1 MNKPPQNPIRDL
13 SNNCVNIT
21 KDLSNNCVDINRKLF
36 GNKIIIP
43 SLHNSRKKKFIFNKY
58 LNNNDNNLNN
68 SNNYFNMKIK
78 SLLDNLQNERNRI
91 NNQYLLQ
98 LEDRKKNKEGIDNY
112 LQNINN
118 KYDLLYNNNYSVI
131 HKKPPGL
138 NKVINPFLHNPM
150 PNPFDTNLKPKIE
163 LINIEVE
170 IENINDILDLIKK
183 YPLKWDVRYNINM
196 QALHNIKTP
205 LTNLNN
211 MIGMKGLKSN
221 IVDQILYFAQNLHKN
236 GSQDNIDFMHT
247 VIYGPPGTGKTEIA
261 NIIGKIF
268 SNLGILKNKIFKK
281 ATRSELIAGF
291 LGQTALKTQELIKS
305 CLGGC
310 LFIDEAYA
318 LGNSEKRDSFAK
330 ECIDTLC
337 EALSFH
343 KNDIMVI
350 IAGYEKDLKDCFFAY
365 NSGLESR
372 FTWRFNTDNYNSS
385 ELNQIFQ
392 KKVKDISWEFDDT
405 IQDKWF
411 EDKMDYF
418 KYYGR
423 DMETLLA
430 KTKIA
435 HSKRVFCKPDNE
447 KRKITKKDLDKG
459 FEKFISNDE
468 VKNRKQKNTVPHMY
482 I

>member
-91 NNQYLLQ
+91 QNQYLLQ
-98 LEDRKKNKEGIDNY
+98 LEDKKKSKEGMDNY
-112 LQNINN
+112 LQSINK
-118 KYDLLYNNNYSVI
+118 KYEMIYNNDFSLV
-131 HKKPPGL
+131 KKEPFDL
-138 NKVINPFLHNPM
+138 YATNPFLT
-150 PNPFDTNLKPKIE
+150 PNPFDTLKPKIE
-163 LINIEVE
+163 LIHIDVE
-170 IENINDILDLIKK
+170 INNVNDILQLIEK
-183 YPLKWDVRYNINM
+183 YPLKWDVQYNINM
-196 QALHNIKTP
+196 QALHNIKKP

-211 MIGMKGLKSN
+211 MIGMNGLKTN
-221 IVDQILYFAQNLHKN
+221 IVDQVLYFAQNLHKN

-261 NIIGKIF
+261 NIIGDIF

-392 KKVKDISWEFDDT
+392 KKMKDISWEFDDT
-405 IQDKWF
+405 IKDKWF

-447 KRKITKKDLDKG
+447 KRKITQKDLDKG

-468 VKNRKQKNTVPHMY
+468 VKNRKKNSSVPHMY